1 MFTLFLNK
9 STRSTVTT
17 VLLLNK
23 DLTTSSSYHCV
34 KFDQGVGMR
43 FTISREKLQEGLAA
57 VGPSIPAKTTL
68 PVLANILLETTERGI
83 RLSGTDLDIAVST
96 EVSADV
102 ETPGAITIPAKK
114 LSEIARELPPAPVKI
129 AAMGEQ
135 RITLECGRSKFK
147 LLGLP
152 RDEFP
157 TFPQVRFQESW
168 RVRSGDLQK
177 LISHTA
183 FAVSTEESRPILN
196 GVLWE
201 LRPER
206 MRMVATNGHRL
217 ARMDLPISSA
227 AAPGGDLIVPPK
239 ALEQVRRLFP
249 AEEELE
255 IAQGDNHLGFRSP
268 FTAVFT
274 RLIEGPY
281 PNYEQVIPRDND
293 RIAISDKVALVSALK
308 RMSVIASD
316 QTHRIR
322 LSFNSGLLR
331 FSVQTPDLGEAQDEL
346 PIRFTGDQIDIGFN
360 ANYLLEILRYIPT
373 EEVRLTLKAPERAA
387 TVEPEGWSDPASY
400 LCLVMPLR
408 LMD

>member
-1 MFTLFLNK
+1 
-9 STRSTVTT
+9 
-17 VLLLNK
+17 
-23 DLTTSSSYHCV
+23 
-34 KFDQGVGMR
+34 MR

-57 VGPSIPAKTTL
+57 VAASIPAKTTL
-68 PVLANILLETTERGI
+68 PVLANILVETTEKGI

-102 ETPGAITIPAKK
+102 ETAGSITIPAKK
-114 LSEIARELPPAPVKI
+114 LTEIARELPPAPVRI
-129 AAMGEQ
+129 AASGEQ
-135 RITLECGRSKFK
+135 RVVLDCGRSHFK

-157 TFPQVRFQESW
+157 TFPAIRFQESW
-168 RVRSGDLQK
+168 RVKSGELQK

-217 ARMDLPISSA
+217 ARMDVPIKAADAPSS
-227 AAPGGDLIVPPK
+227 DLIVPPK
-239 ALEQVRRLFP
+239 ALEQIRRLFP
-249 AEEELE
+249 ADEELE
-255 IAQGDNHLGFRSP
+255 IAKGDNHLGFRSP

-281 PNYEQVIPRDND
+281 PNYEQVIPKDND
-293 RIAISDKVALVSALK
+293 RIAIADRQALVGALK

-322 LSFNSGLLR
+322 LSFNAGMLK
-331 FSVQTPDLGEAQDEL
+331 FSVQTPDLGEATDEL
-346 PIRFTGDQIDIGFN
+346 PIRFTGDPLDIGFN
-360 ANYLLEILRYIPT
+360 ASYLLEILRYIPT
-373 EEVRLTLKAPERAA
+373 EEVKLTFKAPERAA
-387 TVEPEGWSDPASY
+387 TLEPEGWNDQASY
-400 LCLVMPLR
+400 LTLVMPLR
-408 LMD
+408 LVD